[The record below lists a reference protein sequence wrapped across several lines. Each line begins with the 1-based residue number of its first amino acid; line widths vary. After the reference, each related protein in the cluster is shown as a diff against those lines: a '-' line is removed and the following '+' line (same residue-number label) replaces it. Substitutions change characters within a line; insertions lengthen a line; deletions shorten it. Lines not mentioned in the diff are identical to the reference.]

1 MLLLSLKRDE
11 KLHGTLIDEQDAS
24 LIYTAND
31 TFKRKKLQVYSF
43 ESHSHSLD
51 NDKCKVIIIVVV
63 ER

>member
-31 TFKRKKLQVYSF
+31 TFKRKKLQRLFLWIS
-43 ESHSHSLD
+43 
-51 NDKCKVIIIVVV
+51 
-63 ER
+63 